1 VNLYRDYAQF
11 YLVGLCKLF
20 LPKFDFMRAL
30 VLFTSLTLLA
40 LSGQAQDRITMMSG
54 VVVPCTIVDNEGID
68 IAYSSHKKFDVRYF
82 SSSEVAKSATW
93 RTRGDSSTWC
103 PTRTNAFERI
113 FEKGKVSEKL
123 LHRSDV
129 FSIQFE
135 DKEEQVLYA
144 LDEVLGDWMTLDEM
158 RIYMSGEQDARNN
171 YKAKWAFYAGLP
183 IGATTAFLAQG
194 GLILTIGGPVLY
206 TLVQLAPNIRIREK
220 TITNPVHKYN
230 EIYALGYE
238 RVARSRIVVQALK
251 GSAIGMAAGIAGYF
265 LFPLE
270 D

>member
-1 VNLYRDYAQF
+1 
-11 YLVGLCKLF
+11 
-20 LPKFDFMRAL
+20 
-30 VLFTSLTLLA
+30 
-40 LSGQAQDRITMMSG
+40 MMSG

-68 IAYSSHKKFDVRYF
+68 IVYVHHKNFDVRYF
-82 SSSEVAKSATW
+82 SSPEVAKSATW

-103 PTRTNAFERI
+103 PTRTNAFERV
-113 FEKGKVSEKL
+113 FEKGKLSLKV

-135 DKEEQVLYA
+135 GKEEQVLYA
-144 LDEVLGDWMTLDEM
+144 LDEVLGDWMTLEEM
-158 RIYMSGEQDARNN
+158 RVYMAGEQDARNN
-171 YKAKWAFYAGLP
+171 YKAKWAFFSGIP
-183 IGATTAFLAQG
+183 VGAATAFMAQG

-206 TLVQLAPNIRIREK
+206 TLAQLAPNIRIREN
-220 TITNPVHKYN
+220 TITDPSHVYN

-238 RVARSRIVVQALK
+238 RVARSQLVVQALK
-251 GSAIGMAAGIAGYF
+251 GSVIGMAAGIAGYF